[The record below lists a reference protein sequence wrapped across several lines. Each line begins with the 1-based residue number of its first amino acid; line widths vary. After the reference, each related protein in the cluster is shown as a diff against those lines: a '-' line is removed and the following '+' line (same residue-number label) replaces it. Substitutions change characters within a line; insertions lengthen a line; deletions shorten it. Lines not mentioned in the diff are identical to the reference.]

1 MDGRPQGTKAGDN
14 PVEERFELLILF
26 APGFAN
32 AESDYC
38 DFGPAFL
45 LSPCPA
51 PFAFLSLIPS
61 DRISNR
67 LGQLN
72 GQTGA
77 APGQTV
83 SPTA

>member
-72 GQTGA
+72 GQTGMA
-77 APGQTV
+77 DSQT
-83 SPTA
+83 A